1 MVATFNVM
9 QDNGGTDGTPGSS
22 TNTDALGPP
31 NVRMKYADDALID
44 ANDPIPVP
52 SSGTKYSKWKS
63 LFMKCTNA
71 PNTQCDNFKFYTD
84 GGNFGTGITVRVG
97 EQFPTHNSGA
107 TTGYK
112 VATPTDTA
120 MLNNYTGITSVA
132 DAFTY
137 TSGSPLSGPSI
148 SEAGSII
155 NALNETTDYLILQME
170 VISTASP
177 GNLADETFTI
187 QYDEI

>member
-1 MVATFNVM
+1 MVATFNIM
-9 QDNGGTDGTPGSS
+9 KDTGGTDGSPGAS

-31 NVRMKYADDALID
+31 NIRCKYADDAIID

-52 SSGTKYSKWKS
+52 GAGTKYSKWNS
-63 LFMKCTNA
+63 IFAKCTGA

-97 EQFPTHNSGA
+97 LQFPTHNSGA

-120 MLNNYTGITSVA
+120 ILSNYTGISSVA

-137 TSGSPLSGPSI
+137 TSGSPLTGPSI

-155 NALNETTDYLILQME
+155 NATNETTNYLILQME

-177 GNLADETFTI
+177 GNLTDETFTL